1 MGTCAGAPWEGSAP
15 LGARRRRLRE
25 DRFGVPLPSLSGGK
39 EVPWRDTAHALPV
52 GGFLAFRLAAPPTA
66 LLRPPQR
73 SGRSHEFSVTVGAE
87 KTLVIVTG
95 HGFEESRASLGW
107 EKWRFLGYFCNVQH
121 GFRAARQSSRYV
133 ISAVW
138 SGKKIRKFRSYQGAK
153 SVATF
158 SGMSP
163 AESTGGQGCDLYV
176 SKWRRRLCFR
186 KPEAR
191 SSLDVIFRRQALQA
205 RGVGEP
211 KRAAQPRATR
221 SHRLRSASLGAPLS
235 DTDLETQAQKT
246 VQVISLRSLVTR
258 SLFGGLPRRGS
269 SHALLAGGAH
279 RTLSP
284 KD

>member
-66 LLRPPQR
+66 LLRSPQR

-107 EKWRFLGYFCNVQH
+107 EKWRFLSYFCNVQH

-138 SGKKIRKFRSYQGAK
+138 SGKILESSGHTKGPNPSPLSAACHPQSQQEVRAVIYMSQSGDGAC
-153 SVATF
+153 VL
-158 SGMSP
+158 
-163 AESTGGQGCDLYV
+163 ES
-176 SKWRRRLCFR
+176 RRLVPAWMLF
-186 KPEAR
+186 
-191 SSLDVIFRRQALQA
+191 
-205 RGVGEP
+205 
-211 KRAAQPRATR
+211 
-221 SHRLRSASLGAPLS
+221 LGAPS
-235 DTDLETQAQKT
+235 TWSGRAKKGSTAVGNKVAQAEKRQP
-246 VQVISLRSLVTR
+246 
-258 SLFGGLPRRGS
+258 GC
-269 SHALLAGGAH
+269 AAE
-279 RTLSP
+279 
-284 KD
+284 